1 MTTVTQPRPASTST
15 PARHR
20 APAPALVA
28 AVVTGLMAAF
38 GGYGALYFTGLEGW
52 DDFGVTFAATY
63 EIIAVTG
70 VLSAVAL
77 ARGSRL
83 GWAGVL
89 WYQLGMV
96 SFMVVKLVTIQ
107 EWEAL
112 TFGLGNVVVLACL
125 LRPATRAF
133 ASR

>member
-1 MTTVTQPRPASTST
+1 MRRPDAQP
-15 PARHR
+15 
-20 APAPALVA
+20 
-28 AVVTGLMAAF
+28 
-38 GGYGALYFTGLEGW
+38 GLEGW
-52 DDFGVTFAATY
+52 DDFGITFAATY

-70 VLSAVAL
+70 LVAAIGL
-77 ARGSRL
+77 ARGQLL

-89 WYQLGMV
+89 WYQLAMV

-112 TFGLGNVVVLACL
+112 TPGVGNVIVLLCL
-125 LRPATRAF
+125 FRPATRRY

>member
-1 MTTVTQPRPASTST
+1 MTTLTQPRPTTATST
-15 PARHR
+15 GR
-20 APAPALVA
+20 APAPTLVA
-28 AVVTGLMAAF
+28 AVITALMAGF

-52 DDFGVTFAATY
+52 DDFGITFAATY

-77 ARGSRL
+77 GRGFRL

-89 WYQLGMV
+89 WYQLAMV

-112 TFGLGNVVVLACL
+112 TFGVGNVIVLLCL
-125 LRPATRAF
+125 FRPATRRY